1 MKKPGFDREA
11 WFTVWV
17 VVALFVV
24 CLGAAA
30 VTGIWAIWPELRIDV
45 MERPTAAIRNILLMF
60 SLPVALLALY
70 LTWRR
75 TTEIVRQGRLQLR
88 QEEFQI
94 AGKRDERFQSA
105 VEKFAQRNPAST
117 IAALVI
123 FENLQQEDPETYDEP
138 ICRIMRAGISQT
150 ARNLTEHPKELTPD
164 GYNLPDNLAHQQ
176 IVFDAIG
183 KQNWY
188 DKRRP
193 GTRNA
198 MLSFSSMY
206 LGPKYNIFRRKYR
219 GFIFTRVKFDDVAF
233 LNCDLAGAYFYQCHF
248 QETAIY
254 LSNLEGAFF
263 DETCVMDELKVGHCH
278 GSAVG
283 LEGRATDFNDGEQL
297 IEQLLEL
304 DFIES
309 EDELTR
315 WD

>member
-1 MKKPGFDREA
+1 MEKPKLDWEA

-45 MERPTAAIRNILLMF
+45 MESPTAAIRNILLMF

-123 FENLQQEDPETYDEP
+123 FENLQDEDPETYDEP

-150 ARNLTEHPKELTPD
+150 AKDLTEHPGDVTPD
-164 GYNLPDNLAHQQ
+164 AYNLPDNLAHLQ

-206 LGPKYNIFRRKYR
+206 LGPRHNVFRRDYR
-219 GFIFTRVKFDDVAF
+219 GFIFTRVKFDEVAF
-233 LNCDLAGAYFYQCHF
+233 INCNLAGAHFYQCHF
-248 QETAIY
+248 QKCAIY
-254 LSNLEGAFF
+254 LSNIEGAIF
-263 DETCVMDELKVGHCH
+263 DSKCVMDRLRVGFCT
-278 GSAVG
+278 GSATG
-283 LEGRATDFNDGEQL
+283 LDGRAEKFSDREGLMAD
-297 IEQLLEL
+297 LLKL

-309 EDELTR
+309 EDDLIR
-315 WD
+315 WK